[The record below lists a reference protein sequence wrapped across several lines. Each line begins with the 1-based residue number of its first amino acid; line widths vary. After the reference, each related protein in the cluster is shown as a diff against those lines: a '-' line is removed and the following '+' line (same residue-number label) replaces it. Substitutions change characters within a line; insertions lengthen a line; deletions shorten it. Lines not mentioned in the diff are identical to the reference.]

1 VNAGRVG
8 PVLESGE
15 VGRAI
20 VAAIEHENEDVVV
33 EDRGAYVRVG
43 VVGRCHVS
51 GAAIARELG
60 RPFRLPGDLEQAMPS
75 FVGRLSLDSDG
86 ATWETGPK

>member
-1 VNAGRVG
+1 MNAGRVG
-8 PVLESGE
+8 PVLESSD

-20 VAAIEHENEDVVV
+20 VAAIEHENEDVRV
-33 EDRGAYVRVG
+33 EDRGAYLRVG
-43 VVGRCHVS
+43 VVGRCRVT
-51 GAAIARELG
+51 AAVIARELG

-86 ATWETGPK
+86 ATWEAGAK